1 MDKKVLYLT
10 IGAGGFIGG
19 YLPVLIFNA
28 SGFDL
33 FSIMGG
39 ILGSIIGLIVGI
51 KLINN

>member
-19 YLPVLIFNA
+19 YLPVLLFNA

-33 FSIMGG
+33 FSIIGG